1 MANKLAKYRSKRDF
15 EKTQEPSGATAV
27 RKAEYPRFVIQ
38 KHDATRLHYDLRL
51 EHDGVFKSWAVT
63 KGPSLN
69 PKDKRLAVEVEDHPL
84 DYGDFE
90 GTIPKGEYGG
100 GTVMLWDRGFW
111 LPEGTDDIDAALRK
125 GELKFVLAG
134 DKLQGGWVLVRLKND
149 RDGGGKR
156 NNWLLIKHKD
166 EWSTSDGE
174 EAIRKDKS
182 VASGRTMQQIAEGKG
197 KAPTA
202 VHAVGQARWHQTR
215 CRVALQQEREDRN
228 APARQESGGQAQG
241 AEQEARQEACRQA
254 RCRRAPRL
262 AAGARGPTFLS
273 NSSRCRH
280 GASKR
285 CRAGP
290 FHCRET
296 AVLMACMAVGSA
308 QTRRADEGGL
318 RALEGGELPT
328 STVALAKFL
337 IGKVLVRDGGEG
349 RVSGR
354 IVETEA
360 YPPGDD
366 ACHARSG
373 RTRRNA
379 SLFLHTGHVYVYR
392 AYGIS
397 MMLNISSEVEG
408 VGAGVLIRAVEP
420 IAGIDIMRR
429 RRGIDDVYRLTR
441 GPGCLAQALGVDL
454 SLDGTAYAAG
464 NALWLADDGAP
475 CRRLA
480 ARYA

>member
-1 MANKLAKYRSKRDF
+1 
-15 EKTQEPSGATAV
+15 
-27 RKAEYPRFVIQ
+27 
-38 KHDATRLHYDLRL
+38 
-51 EHDGVFKSWAVT
+51 
-63 KGPSLN
+63 
-69 PKDKRLAVEVEDHPL
+69 
-84 DYGDFE
+84 
-90 GTIPKGEYGG
+90 
-100 GTVMLWDRGFW
+100 
-111 LPEGTDDIDAALRK
+111 
-125 GELKFVLAG
+125 
-134 DKLQGGWVLVRLKND
+134 
-149 RDGGGKR
+149 
-156 NNWLLIKHKD
+156 
-166 EWSTSDGE
+166 
-174 EAIRKDKS
+174 
-182 VASGRTMQQIAEGKG
+182 
-197 KAPTA
+197 
-202 VHAVGQARWHQTR
+202 
-215 CRVALQQEREDRN
+215 
-228 APARQESGGQAQG
+228 
-241 AEQEARQEACRQA
+241 
-254 RCRRAPRL
+254 
-262 AAGARGPTFLS
+262 
-273 NSSRCRH
+273 
-280 GASKR
+280 
-285 CRAGP
+285 
-290 FHCRET
+290 
-296 AVLMACMAVGSA
+296 LMACMAVGSG
-308 QTRRADEGGL
+308 QTRRAAEGGL

-441 GPGCLAQALGVDL
+441 GPGCLAQAFGVDL

-475 CRRLA
+475 VPKIGSSVRIGITRNAGMRWRYFVRDNRWVSGPARLNA
-480 ARYA
+480 EQ